1 MNKKI
6 KKAFTL
12 LEIVL
17 VIVIIWV
24 IMWATMKFGWDR
36 IGFLNNKNV
45 KEQFVSSYDSLY
57 SSNMMTSYYQ
67 GEIYNELK
75 VKSEKWK
82 DMIEYFYNTHGEVY
96 SGRTFVD
103 GGSYEINGLSL
114 NWKDI
119 DLLNIVMK
127 PHVLGCK
134 INGKTDTKA
143 SISILVNNSKNYC
156 FQINSDTCRISS
168 VSCK

>member
-24 IMWATMKFGWDR
+24 IMWATMKFWWDR

-57 SSNMMTSYYQ
+57 SNNMMTSYHQ

-82 DMIEYFYNTHGEVY
+82 NMIEYSYNTYGEVY

-103 GGSYEINGLSL
+103 GGFYEINGLSL

-119 DLLNIVMK
+119 DSLNIVMK

-134 INGKTDTKA
+134 INEKEDVKA
-143 SISILVNNSKNYC
+143 WISILVNRSKSYC
-156 FQINSDTCRISS
+156 FEIDSDTCRISS
-168 VSCK
+168 VFCK